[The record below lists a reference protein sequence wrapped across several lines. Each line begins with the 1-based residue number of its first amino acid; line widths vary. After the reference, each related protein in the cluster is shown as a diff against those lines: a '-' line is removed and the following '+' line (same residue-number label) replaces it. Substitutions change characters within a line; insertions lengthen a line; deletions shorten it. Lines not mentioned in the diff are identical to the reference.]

1 MHQNNRLGEEVLR
14 PPKRHLTNTT
24 TIRKLVSFVFKYR
37 PICQSYSFLTS
48 LTQELNLFFEAV
60 LMADGIAPKEE
71 DTPPKRKPLA
81 DPEDILDLTLG
92 DEVHVN
98 RKKRKAN
105 GTNAGLKTEIK
116 KERSITFDNEIIDL
130 T

>member
-1 MHQNNRLGEEVLR
+1 
-14 PPKRHLTNTT
+14 
-24 TIRKLVSFVFKYR
+24 
-37 PICQSYSFLTS
+37 
-48 LTQELNLFFEAV
+48 
-60 LMADGIAPKEE
+60 MADGIAPKEK

-92 DEVHVN
+92 DEVHVS
-98 RKKRKAN
+98 RKKKKAN
-105 GTNAGLKTEIK
+105 GTTVLKMEIK